1 MASHSFGDAPARPG
15 RQPVLLPARKPMR
28 RARRVS
34 LFEREIRVRLSPA
47 AIDVLLDCA
56 SILSEGEVE
65 AGCYQGST
73 MITID
78 LTRAGARLSEAC
90 DLATARNVEA
100 LLAHDARMHE
110 RARAIAM
117 LEAERLAGCD
127 LCDVLIDVRV
137 SRSGRHFH
145 LDLDVEAMTRG
156 MP

>member
-1 MASHSFGDAPARPG
+1 MATFIREAPRPG

-47 AIDVLLDCA
+47 AIEVLLDSA

-65 AGCYQGST
+65 SAAYAGST

-78 LTRAGARLSEAC
+78 LTRASVHLSEAC
-90 DLATARNVEA
+90 DVATARNVET
-100 LLAHDARMHE
+100 LLAGDPRVHE
-110 RARAIAM
+110 RARAIAV
-117 LEAERLAGCD
+117 LEAERLARCA
-127 LCDVLIDVRV
+127 LLEMHIDVRV

-145 LDLDVEAMTRG
+145 LDLCVEAQTG
-156 MP
+156 GTP